1 MFKFWFILQLDFLN
15 KFIIIQVSYFMLSQS
30 SPHAWD
36 FIIKKKVFF
45 LIKRNALSGFSQ
57 LAWYFHFGKDKKWCQ
72 NSYLSFMLSEFFLF
86 THGQSTLNAIYLSH
100 GTEKN
105 FIFKTYKHWRNRWH
119 RETTYMLWIFSNIMF
134 CFKVKFVL

>member
-36 FIIKKKVFF
+36 FIIKKKGFF

-57 LAWYFHFGKDKKWCQ
+57 LAWYFHFGKDKKMSKIIFIIHVKWI
-72 NSYLSFMLSEFFLF
+72 FLF